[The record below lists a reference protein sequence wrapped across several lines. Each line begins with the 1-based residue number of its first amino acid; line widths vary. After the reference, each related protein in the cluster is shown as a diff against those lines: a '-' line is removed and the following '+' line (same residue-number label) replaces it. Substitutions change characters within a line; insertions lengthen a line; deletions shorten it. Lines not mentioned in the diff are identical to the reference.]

1 MNKASATTTIMIT
14 IKYNTDMLYVTTICV
29 TIILWNKARIKE
41 MIECIFVFL
50 FSRYIIWP
58 NNYPA
63 PIRNLKPL
71 EERQLG
77 IGIRHIMKLTTILTT
92 ISEHIIVFFTQC

>member
-41 MIECIFVFL
+41 TIECIFVFV
-50 FSRYIIWP
+50 FSD
-58 NNYPA
+58 
-63 PIRNLKPL
+63 
-71 EERQLG
+71 
-77 IGIRHIMKLTTILTT
+77 H
-92 ISEHIIVFFTQC
+92 FTQLVSFTN

>member
-41 MIECIFVFL
+41 MTACIFVFY
-50 FSRYIIWP
+50 FRFIILP
-58 NNYPA
+58 NNYSA

-77 IGIRHIMKLTTILTT
+77 IGIRDIMKITTIVQF
-92 ISEHIIVFFTQC
+92 I